1 MSDDTIDHLN
11 EALSGRYTIE
21 RQLGEGGMATVYL
34 AEDVKH
40 HRKVALKV
48 LKPELAA
55 VVGADRFLSEIET
68 TANLHHPHILPLHDS
83 GEANGFLFYVMPYVD
98 GESLR
103 ERLDRERQLPVDEA
117 VRIAVAL
124 AGALQHAHER
134 GVIHRDIKP
143 ANILLQDGQPVMAD
157 FGIALAVGAAGGAR
171 LTETGLSV
179 GTPYY
184 MSPEQATGDQVIGP
198 ASDIYALACVLY
210 EMLVGEPPFPGA
222 TAQAV
227 LGKIISGTFTPP
239 SQVRPQIPANV
250 DAALRKALEKLAAD
264 RFSTAEAFGKALADP
279 GFRHGVGAEVTAAA
293 GGRWKTL
300 AVAATGSAVAL
311 ALLALWALMHQGG
324 PGVVSRYAVGL
335 PDGHDISQIFGS
347 NVALS
352 PDGSELVYSGP
363 AADGKGPSQLWLR
376 RRDQL
381 DPTAIPGT
389 VDGISPTFSPD
400 GMSIAFLTQNPPT
413 VKIASLGGAPPITVT
428 TKDVA
433 GAAVTWG
440 VDGNLYYAGQEG
452 LRRVPA
458 TGGESVVFSPPDTT
472 KKEIF
477 HAWAQVLPNGK
488 GVLFTV
494 SHAPLTDITQ
504 YDLAV
509 ADLATGTAKI
519 LVRGVFGRYAA
530 PGDLVYVTADGTLL
544 AAPFDQDAMELTGPP
559 VALAQGIGIGTYG
572 SVDLS
577 VANDG
582 TLAYV
587 TGGAT
592 SGLARAVWVTRD
604 GAVTP
609 VDPDWEFD
617 PGPPE
622 VGVALSP
629 DGSRLAV
636 KINTESSEDIWVK
649 ELDRG
654 PLSRLTFDEAT
665 DRRPRWSADG
675 KEIDYISDRA
685 GQFDLWEQPADG
697 TGTPHVLLDLD
708 KAILEARRTPDG
720 KTFLV
725 RLGGQSGGAVT
736 DVRDIVSVHQGD
748 TTTTPVAA
756 EPYDE
761 KAVAL
766 SPDGRWV
773 AYESTE
779 TGGDEIYVRPF
790 PDVNG
795 GKWQVSTGGGINPV
809 WAHSGREIFYIDGKG
824 RMVAAQVRTQG
835 GFRVGERR
843 PLFSVADR
851 QIFATANYASWD
863 VGPDDRRFMMVQ
875 VAAGSGTVPHD
886 LIVVENFFEELKEKV
901 GT

>member
-1 MSDDTIDHLN
+1 MSDDTIDRLN

-40 HRKVALKV
+40 HRQVALKV

-55 VVGADRFLSEIET
+55 VVGADRFLSEIQT

-83 GEANGFLFYVMPYVD
+83 GEADGFLFYVMPYVD

-250 DAALRKALEKLAAD
+250 DAALRRALEKLAAD
-264 RFSTAEAFGKALADP
+264 RFSTAESFSKALTDP
-279 GFRHGVGAEVTAAA
+279 GFRHGVEATSSTQAL
-293 GGRWKTL
+293 GRWKTL
-300 AVAATGSAVAL
+300 ATAATGSAVAL
-311 ALLALWALMHQGG
+311 ALLSLWALMHQGG
-324 PGVVSRYAVGL
+324 PEVVSRYAVGL
-335 PDGHDISQIFGS
+335 PPGQQIIQDFGT
-347 NVALS
+347 NIALS
-352 PDGSELVYSGP
+352 PDGSELVYAGP

-381 DPTAIPGT
+381 DPTPIPGT
-389 VDGISPTFSPD
+389 VDGISPSFSPD
-400 GMSIAFLTQNPPT
+400 GQSVAFLTQNPVS
-413 VKIASLGGAPPITVT
+413 VKVVSLGGAPPITVT
-428 TKDVA
+428 EEDVQG
-433 GAAVTWG
+433 GAVAWG
-440 VDGNLYYAGQEG
+440 VDGNLYYGGQEG
-452 LRRVPA
+452 IHQVPS
-458 TGGESVVFSPPDTT
+458 TGGKSVVFTPPDTA
-472 KKEIF
+472 KGEIF
-477 HAWAQVLPNGK
+477 RAWPQALPNGK
-488 GVLFTV
+488 GLLF
-494 SHAPLTDITQ
+494 SIMRSPPTDVTQ

-509 ADLATGTAKI
+509 ADLATGATKI
-519 LVRGVFGRYAA
+519 LLRGVLGRYAA
-530 PGDLVYVTADGTLL
+530 SGDLIYVTADGTLL
-544 AAPFDQDAMELTGPP
+544 AAPFDQGAMELTGPP

-572 SVDLS
+572 SVGLS

-587 TGGAT
+587 TGGTT

-604 GAVTP
+604 GTVTP
-609 VDPDWEFD
+609 VDSSWEFD
-617 PGPPE
+617 PGQPE
-622 VGVALSP
+622 VGVAVSP

-636 KINTESSEDIWVK
+636 KINTASGEDIWVK
-649 ELDRG
+649 ELDHG
-654 PLSRLTFDEAT
+654 PLSRLTFDEAI
-665 DRRPRWSADG
+665 DRRPRWSGDG
-675 KEIDYISDRA
+675 KEIDYTSDRA
-685 GQFDLWEQPADG
+685 GQYDLWEQPADG

-708 KAILEARRTPDG
+708 RAILEAQRTPDG

-725 RLGGQSGGAVT
+725 RLGGKSGVT
-736 DVRDIVSVHQGD
+736 GVRDIVAVHQGD
-748 TTTTPVAA
+748 TATTPVAA

-779 TGGDEIYVRPF
+779 TGDNEVYVRPF

-809 WAHSGREIFYIDGKG
+809 WAHSGREIFYVDGKG
-824 RMVAAQVRTQG
+824 QMVAAQVQTQS

-843 PLFSVADR
+843 PLFSTADR
-851 QIFATANYASWD
+851 QLFATANYASWD
-863 VGPDDRRFMMVQ
+863 VGPDDQRFLMVQ
-875 VAAGSGTVPHD
+875 LAAGASGVPHE
-886 LIVVENFFEELKEKV
+886 LIVVENFFRELKEKV
-901 GT
+901 GK